1 MKYNVNV
8 ITYLIYITYIINF
21 LTKSTSKLLIK
32 DERLKTLLNLFF
44 LPPYK
49 HYAKGTKKSVNKDK
63 R

>member
-8 ITYLIYITYIINF
+8 ILYLIYITYINF

-44 LPPYK
+44 LPSDK
-49 HYAKGTKKSVNKDK
+49 HYVKGTKKSVNKDK
-63 R
+63 M